1 MPNAVILA
9 TGDFISKNIL
19 LNDFFLE
26 NYWLINV
33 RKTIIIFFLFIFW
46 CSIVPSKNAARDK
59 AIKEMLKRNGAG
71 PGHQLTPQKLPDDQ
85 TTRRPE
91 VVTISPNNGKGK
103 DINYIHQDIY
113 YMNLSFLKYN

>member
-19 LNDFFLE
+19 LNDL
-26 NYWLINV
+26 YWLINV

-59 AIKEMLKRNGAG
+59 AIKEMLQRNGAG
-71 PGHQLTPQKLPDDQ
+71 PGHQLTPQRLPEVV
-85 TTRRPE
+85 TGRGPE
-91 VVTISPNNGKGK
+91 VVTINPNNGKGK
-103 DINYIHQDIY
+103 DIYHIQQDIY
-113 YMNLSFLKYN
+113 YPFNKTLLRI